1 MSAESPVS
9 IQRGNYNRTLP
20 GPLFLILGRL
30 ACIPLQYAI
39 VNYNPLNISQLPSS
53 SSLDLSF
60 MPAWLPTLEPL
71 TIFLAMTGVLIVKQS
86 IWAFYIRNE
95 HMTLPFAF
103 FGVVA
108 DFVYEGIC
116 ALVFSVAPANP
127 MWTPAFLY
135 LGAALHF
142 LAATI
147 ELVAE
152 LQRKRFKDDP
162 KNSGKLC
169 TEGAWGVVRHPN
181 FAMNVV
187 YGAAY
192 GFATGGPLFALLP
205 VGMYLGNFTTNAIP
219 PKEVYLAEKYGEQ
232 WEKYRRVVR
241 WKMCPGVY

>member
-1 MSAESPVS
+1 MSAENPVS
-9 IQRGNYNRTLP
+9 IQRGNYNWTLP

-39 VNYNPLNISQLPSS
+39 VTSNPLSISQLPRSS
-53 SSLDLSF
+53 TQHPSF
-60 MPAWLPTLEPL
+60 LPAWLPALEPL
-71 TIFLAMTGVLIVKQS
+71 TIFLGMTGVLVVKQG
-86 IWAFYIRNE
+86 IWAFYISNE
-95 HMTLPFAF
+95 HMTLAFAF

-108 DFVYEGIC
+108 DFLYEGVC
-116 ALVFSVAPANP
+116 ALVFSVAAANP
-127 MWTPAFLY
+127 MWTPVFLY

-142 LAATI
+142 LAATS
-147 ELVAE
+147 ELAAE

-162 KNSGKLC
+162 KNGGKLC
-169 TEGAWGVVRHPN
+169 KEGAWGVVRHPN

-205 VGMYLGNFTTNAIP
+205 VGMYLGNFMTNAIP

-232 WEKYRRVVR
+232 WEKYRRMVR